1 MDKEEYI
8 KKLEAQFGGETL
20 IPDTPSVE
28 ETTVENTNVEVN
40 VQEEPKEEAQLST
53 GDVPEN
59 PVGEVPNGENK
70 EEEDDE
76 GGEGVENEPTPP
88 NGHQKFSNRKIK
100 KTMWQNEQMQKKL
113 DAQGKELE
121 ALKAQLASLQKPKTE
136 TTKRPLRKDFS
147 TEEEFSDA
155 NFAYHMR
162 ELAERNRQ
170 ANEERMKAAREA
182 AEEQRAFIEK
192 VNTIIPE
199 ANRDEFTK
207 WMQETQMGHLED
219 VIDEETQEAICSM
232 STAPVILWKL
242 GHDPELVS
250 MANRMNKFE
259 KMMFFNE
266 LGKQQPFT
274 QQKPASKPA
283 QKAPVMGKLG
293 SGTTTNND
301 YNTMTDD
308 ELYQRALRK
317 LSGQG

>member
-20 IPDTPSVE
+20 IPETPSVE

-40 VQEEPKEEAQLST
+40 VQEEPKEETQLST

-59 PVGEVPNGENK
+59 PVGGVPNGENK
-70 EEEDDE
+70 EEEGE
-76 GGEGVENEPTPP
+76 GGESVENEPTPP

-136 TTKRPLRKDFS
+136 TAKRPLRKDFS

-192 VNTIIPE
+192 VNAIIPE
-199 ANRDEFTK
+199 ANRDEFTQ

-219 VIDEETQEAICSM
+219 VFDEETQEAICSM

-266 LGKQQPFT
+266 LGKQQPFA
-274 QQKPASKPA
+274 QQKTVSKPA

>member
-20 IPDTPSVE
+20 IPETPSVE

-70 EEEDDE
+70 EEEEDD
-76 GGEGVENEPTPP
+76 GGESVENEPTPP

-121 ALKAQLASLQKPKTE
+121 ALKAQLASLQKPNTE
-136 TTKRPLRKDFS
+136 TIKKPLRKDFS

-170 ANEERMKAAREA
+170 AREEEMANARQQ
-182 AEEQRAFIEK
+182 AEYQRQFIDK
-192 VNTIIPE
+192 VNMTIPE
-199 ANRDEFTK
+199 GNRDEFAQ
-207 WMQETQMGHLED
+207 WMQETQMGHLDDVFDED
-219 VIDEETQEAICSM
+219 TQNEIMSM

-259 KMMFFNE
+259 KIMFFNE
-266 LGKQQPFT
+266 LGKQQPFA
-274 QQKPASKPA
+274 QQKTVSKPV

>member
-20 IPDTPSVE
+20 IPETPSVE
-28 ETTVENTNVEVN
+28 ETTVENTTVEVN

-59 PVGEVPNGENK
+59 PVGEVPNGESK
-70 EEEDDE
+70 EEEDE
-76 GGEGVENEPTPP
+76 GEESVENEPTPP

-136 TTKRPLRKDFS
+136 TIKKPLRKDYS
-147 TEEEFSDA
+147 TDEEFSDA
-155 NFAYHMR
+155 NFAYHMN

-170 ANEERMKAAREA
+170 AREEEMANARQQ
-182 AEEQRAFIEK
+182 AEYQRQFIEK
-192 VNTIIPE
+192 VNTTIPE
-199 ANRDEFTK
+199 GNRDEFAQ
-207 WMQETQMGHLED
+207 WMQETQMGHLDDVFDED
-219 VIDEETQEAICSM
+219 TQNEIMSM

-259 KMMFFNE
+259 KIMFFNE
-266 LGKQQPFT
+266 LGKQQPFA
-274 QQKPASKPA
+274 QQKTVSKPA

-301 YNTMTDD
+301 YNSMTDD